1 MVFEKRRNREKEIRK
16 SAILKAARKLF
27 FEKGFRSVT
36 VESIAKKA
44 ELSKGAVYLYFK
56 SKDEIYSQILLNDI
70 NKFHEKVIGLIED
83 GGRASEML
91 FRLSN
96 VYVDFFLK
104 DRELFRI
111 LITFMLH
118 ANHSNLPEDFQVHII
133 KSTNKTIDVIENIIT
148 CGIESGEF
156 SPSVSAR
163 KIEKCP
169 LGFSQRCHLSLHI
182 RRYGNKEGG
191 VDPVNNQRGFGRL
204 YQRSYKRLMV
214 DVILFH
220 HQ

>member
-1 MVFEKRRNREKEIRK
+1 MIFEKRRSREKEIRK

-27 FEKGFRSVT
+27 FERGFKSVT

-70 NKFHEKVIGLIED
+70 DKFHEKVAGLCKN
-83 GGRASEML
+83 GGSAADML
-91 FRLSN
+91 IRLSI

-118 ANHSNLPEDFQVHII
+118 ANHSNLPEDLQTHII
-133 KSTNKTIDVIENIIT
+133 KSTNQTVDIIEKVFQYGIEN
-148 CGIESGEF
+148 GEF
-156 SPSVSAR
+156 SSSLNVRKIRNALWGFLNGVVSLYIFVSAEAR
-163 KIEKCP
+163 REELIRSTITAGLDVFIEG
-169 LGFSQRCHLSLHI
+169 L
-182 RRYGNKEGG
+182 
-191 VDPVNNQRGFGRL
+191 
-204 YQRSYKRLMV
+204 KRN
-214 DVILFH
+214 
-220 HQ
+220 

>member
-27 FEKGFRSVT
+27 FERGFRSVT

-70 NKFHEKVIGLIED
+70 NIFHGKVIGLIED

-91 FRLSN
+91 IRLSI
-96 VYVDFFLK
+96 FLK

-163 KIEKCP
+163 KIRNA
-169 LGFSQRCHLSLHI
+169 LWGFLNGVLSLYIFVGTEARREELI
-182 RRYGNKEGG
+182 RSTISAGLDVFLKG
-191 VDPVNNQRGFGRL
+191 L
-204 YQRSYKRLMV
+204 KR
-214 DVILFH
+214 D
-220 HQ
+220 

>member
-27 FEKGFRSVT
+27 FERGFRSVT

-70 NKFHEKVIGLIED
+70 NIFHGKVIGLIEG

-91 FRLSN
+91 FRLSS

-163 KIEKCP
+163 KIRNA
-169 LGFSQRCHLSLHI
+169 LWGFLNGVLSLYIFVGTEARREELI
-182 RRYGNKEGG
+182 RSTISAGLDVFLKG
-191 VDPVNNQRGFGRL
+191 L
-204 YQRSYKRLMV
+204 KR
-214 DVILFH
+214 D
-220 HQ
+220 

>member
-1 MVFEKRRNREKEIRK
+1 MIMVFEKRRKREKEIKK

-27 FEKGFRSVT
+27 FERGFRSVT
-36 VESIAKKA
+36 VEGIAKKA

-70 NKFHEKVIGLIED
+70 SKFHAKVIGLSE
-83 GGRASEML
+83 GEGSASEML
-91 FRLSN
+91 VRLST

-133 KSTNKTIDVIENIIT
+133 KSTNKTIDVIENIISR
-148 CGIESGEF
+148 GMEQGEF
-156 SPSVSAR
+156 SPGVNVRRIRNA
-163 KIEKCP
+163 
-169 LGFSQRCHLSLHI
+169 LWGFLNGVLSLYIFFGEESRREELI
-182 RRYGNKEGG
+182 RSTISAGLDLFLKGLRGG
-191 VDPVNNQRGFGRL
+191 
-204 YQRSYKRLMV
+204 
-214 DVILFH
+214 
-220 HQ
+220 

>member
-1 MVFEKRRNREKEIRK
+1 MVFEKRRKREKEIRK
-16 SAILKAARKLF
+16 STILKAARKLF

-70 NKFHEKVIGLIED
+70 NKFHEKVVGLIEA
-83 GGRASEML
+83 GGKASEML
-91 FRLSN
+91 FQLSN

-148 CGIESGEF
+148 RGVEEGEF
-156 SPSVSAR
+156 SADVNVRRIRNA
-163 KIEKCP
+163 
-169 LGFSQRCHLSLHI
+169 LWGFLNGVLSLYIFIGTEAKREQLI
-182 RRYGNKEGG
+182 RSTITVGLDIFIKG
-191 VDPVNNQRGFGRL
+191 L
-204 YQRSYKRLMV
+204 KRN
-214 DVILFH
+214 
-220 HQ
+220 